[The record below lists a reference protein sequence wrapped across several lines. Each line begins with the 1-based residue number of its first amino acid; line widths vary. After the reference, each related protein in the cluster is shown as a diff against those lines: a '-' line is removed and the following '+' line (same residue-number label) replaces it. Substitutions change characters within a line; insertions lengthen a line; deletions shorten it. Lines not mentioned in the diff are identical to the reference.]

1 MSRLNR
7 IVAVMLGVTLSF
19 ATVALNTGSASA
31 EVPERSSE
39 GILIPDPSVLEL
51 PAVDMA
57 DQEASPEAWGWTCY
71 APVGARVTCSS
82 GASYWGY
89 PGFKQQYNWSSR
101 GPSHAFVMARGW
113 NGNREIWTSAGAGLY
128 GSTRVSWGNVA
139 SDKKV
144 RVQSLNPPAGVT
156 VDWW

>member
-57 DQEASPEAWGWTCY
+57 DQEASPEALGVDLLRSCWGK
-71 APVGARVTCSS
+71 GHL
-82 GASYWGY
+82 
-89 PGFKQQYNWSSR
+89 Q
-101 GPSHAFVMARGW
+101 
-113 NGNREIWTSAGAGLY
+113 
-128 GSTRVSWGNVA
+128 
-139 SDKKV
+139 
-144 RVQSLNPPAGVT
+144 
-156 VDWW
+156 